1 MNSREVIQSRYDLIL
16 RLERSVEDKIQHLP
30 VGNLKIKH
38 CGNCVYYYLKNNGS
52 DVDERLLKREEH
64 NLINGLAQKS
74 YLKKVL
80 SVSKQERLFL
90 EQVIENYPEKTAE
103 SIYDQLSAERKLLV
117 RPIILPDDQFVR
129 EWLEKPYTPKPFHKN
144 DPIFETMK
152 GHRVR
157 SKAEMI
163 IADRLY
169 TSGIP
174 YKYECPL
181 VLGKEIRHPDFT
193 ILKVSERKVLYLE
206 HCGKVGDEGYG
217 DDMVDRIN
225 LYSENGILLGDRLF
239 LTLES
244 SNRPFDV
251 RTLDNLI
258 NEIFR

>member
-1 MNSREVIQSRYDLIL
+1 MSMKDDLIL
-16 RLERSVEDKIQHLP
+16 RCELIDKLMKLTKERLEKLP
-30 VGNLKIKH
+30 EGKLKIKNH
-38 CGNCVYYYLKNNGS
+38 NNRIYYYRDEGSNRDKIISRNN
-52 DVDERLLKREEH
+52 VVVAKQ
-64 NLINGLAQKS
+64 LAQRN
-74 YLKKVL
+74 YLENVL
-80 SVSKQERLFL
+80 KASISEGSFL
-90 EQVIENYPEKTAE
+90 KEVIDKYPKIIPED
-103 SIYDQLSAERKLLV
+103 IYDQLSAERKQLV
-117 RPIILPDDQFVR
+117 RPIILPDDQYVR

-144 DPIFETMK
+144 DPVFETMK

-157 SKAEMI
+157 SKSEMI
-163 IADRLY
+163 IADRLF
-169 TSGIP
+169 TNGIP

-193 ILKVSERKVLYLE
+193 VLKVSERKVLYLE
-206 HCGKVGDEGYG
+206 HCGKVGDEGYA

>member
-1 MNSREVIQSRYDLIL
+1 MNIKNQIEARCDLL
-16 RLERSVEDKIQHLP
+16 NNLSEKTKARLKDYPDGSFKVKKCKSGIYYYRSDGKERDKIIPKSEIALVKQ
-30 VGNLKIKH
+30 
-38 CGNCVYYYLKNNGS
+38 
-52 DVDERLLKREEH
+52 
-64 NLINGLAQKS
+64 LAQKS
-74 YLKKVL
+74 YLETVLKVSL
-80 SVSKQERLFL
+80 NEADYLR
-90 EQVIENYPEKTAE
+90 EVIEKYPDLTSEDV
-103 SIYDQLSAERKLLV
+103 YDQLSAERKQLV

-144 DPIFETMK
+144 DPVFETMK

-157 SKAEMI
+157 SKSEMI
-163 IADRLY
+163 IADRLF
-169 TSGIP
+169 TNGIP

-193 ILKVSERKVLYLE
+193 VLKVSERKVLYLE

-239 LTLES
+239 FTLES
-244 SNRPFDV
+244 ANKPFDV